1 MNLPLIPQDKANH
14 AVYGAGLAAVG
25 ASLAVIAGAPPW
37 AAALLGAVAAA
48 TLGLVKE
55 RLDARA
61 NAKALAAGHSP
72 PHSVERGDVVATAVG
87 GLLVAVPLAVAGL
100 IGLGV

>member
-14 AVYGAGLAAVG
+14 AVYGAVLTALG
-25 ASLAVIAGAPPW
+25 ASLAIVAGAPPW
-37 AAALLGAVAAA
+37 AAALAGAVLAAA
-48 TLGLVKE
+48 AGLLKE
-55 RLDARA
+55 QLDARA
-61 NAKALAAGHSP
+61 NAKALAAGQPP
-72 PHSVERGDVVATAVG
+72 PHGVERADALATTAG